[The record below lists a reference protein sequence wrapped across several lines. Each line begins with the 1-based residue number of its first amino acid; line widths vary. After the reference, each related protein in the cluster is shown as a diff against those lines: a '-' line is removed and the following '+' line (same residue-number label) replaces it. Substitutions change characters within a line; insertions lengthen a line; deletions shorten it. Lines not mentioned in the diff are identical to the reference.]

1 MTMKKQIITA
11 LLAFSTLSLTL
22 TALSNWPTLP
32 ARAAGQ
38 LYWQKDFQAG
48 LKLAKQTNKWVFVVI
63 SAEWCSPCKAL
74 HAKVLPD
81 PTVETFLN
89 KNFVSVDLNA
99 DDAEPAA
106 MLEKYNAPGIPCLMV
121 FSPSGQFKGKFVGA
135 PSSAEA
141 FIRTVSA
148 IVAAR

>member
-1 MTMKKQIITA
+1 MKKQIISA
-11 LLAFSTLSLTL
+11 LLSLSTLWLALGSLP
-22 TALSNWPTLP
+22 NGPLP

-38 LYWQKDFQAG
+38 LYWQKDFQTG

-63 SAEWCSPCKAL
+63 SAEWCGPCKAL

-81 PTVETFLN
+81 PTVEAFLG

-99 DDAEPAA
+99 DDAEPAS
-106 MLEKYNAPGIPCLMV
+106 MLEQYGAPGIPCLMV

-135 PSSAEA
+135 PSNAES

-148 IVAAR
+148 IVSAR

>member
-1 MTMKKQIITA
+1 MKKQIVTA
-11 LLAFSTLSLTL
+11 LLSISTLGLVQAGLSLSTP
-22 TALSNWPTLP
+22 A

-38 LYWQKDFQAG
+38 LYWQKDFHTG

-63 SAEWCSPCKAL
+63 SAEWCGPCKAL

-81 PTVETFLN
+81 PTVEAFLN
-89 KNFVSVDLNA
+89 KNFVSIDLNA
-99 DDAEPAA
+99 DDAEPAS
-106 MLEKYNAPGIPCLMV
+106 MLEKYGAPGIPCLMV

-135 PSSAEA
+135 PSSAES